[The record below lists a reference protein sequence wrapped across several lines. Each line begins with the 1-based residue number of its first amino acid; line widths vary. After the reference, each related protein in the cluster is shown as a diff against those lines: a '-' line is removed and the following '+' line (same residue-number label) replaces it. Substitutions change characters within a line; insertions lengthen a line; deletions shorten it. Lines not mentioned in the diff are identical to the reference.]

1 MKKWIATLND
11 TGDRSGFIE
20 YGLILAILVTAL
32 VGAVSANSDEN
43 ATLQQRQP
51 INDTDAVRQQSSL
64 LSGLG
69 PLFEMTSGE
78 HRD

>member
-1 MKKWIATLND
+1 MKKWIATLSD
-11 TGDRSGFIE
+11 AGDRSGFIE

-32 VGAVSANSDEN
+32 VGAISANSDEI
-43 ATLQQRQP
+43 ATPHQRQP
-51 INDTDAVRQQSSL
+51 INDTDAVGQQSSL